1 MRAWGW
7 LGLLGMLGLLG
18 FSDRPGLFGLFGF
31 FGLFALFGGRTSTSV
46 QQRIDPISQSPDMR
60 GRDTKE
66 PS

>member
-31 FGLFALFGGRTSTSV
+31 FGLFALFGGPASKRL

-60 GRDTKE
+60 DRNEGK